1 MDSHGNSGMSG
12 PPSFHPIGTVHCGRS
27 EPIDDNWDSL
37 PAIIE
42 LDERR
47 FAADAL
53 LGLDTFSHVEILYL
67 FHLVDESDANLGA
80 RNPRG
85 RKEWPKVG
93 IFAQRGKERP
103 NRIGA
108 TICRVEKVEGV
119 QLHVSGL
126 DAVDGSPVLDI
137 KPVMKSFL
145 PRGELREPD
154 WCAELMRDYW

>member
-1 MDSHGNSGMSG
+1 MNG
-12 PPSFHPIGTVHCGRS
+12 PTCLQPIGIVRCART

-42 LDERR
+42 LDQSR
-47 FAADAL
+47 FTADAL
-53 LGLDTFSHVEILYL
+53 SGLDTFSHVEILYL

-80 RNPRG
+80 RHPRG
-85 RKEWPKVG
+85 REDWPKVG

-108 TICRVEKVEGV
+108 TVCRIEKVAGTH
-119 QLHVSGL
+119 LHVSGF
-126 DAVDGSPVLDI
+126 DAIDGSPVLDI

-145 PRGELREPD
+145 PRGALREPD